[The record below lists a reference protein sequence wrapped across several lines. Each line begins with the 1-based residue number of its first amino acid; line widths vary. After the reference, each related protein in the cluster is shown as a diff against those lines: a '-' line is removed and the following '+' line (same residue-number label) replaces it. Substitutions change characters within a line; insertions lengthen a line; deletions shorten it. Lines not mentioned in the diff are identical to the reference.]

1 MAKRRRLTTKASIQ
15 RRIQEG
21 RGTGRLSRY
30 SPWLH
35 IQDVP
40 SRGLV
45 TRIKGWK
52 SDRVHHLLSL
62 LELRCLYVLDWDPQ
76 VVDVREQFPLL
87 PIEETQAIA
96 ADLGIK
102 HPKDPRT
109 RHPIVMTTDF
119 VATFLVNGTSVDRA
133 FCVKYAADLESERTR
148 QKLEIE
154 RHYWKARNIERK
166 IVTEHDLSKVLA
178 RNIEWI
184 HSYRVLEEFCQLPH
198 SYAMKVME
206 TLTTAVGRT
215 RSPLRVLAS
224 ETDRRMRLEPGA
236 SLALIRYLIATR
248 QWLINMDMPIRLGAP
263 LAVSIN
269 HPLKATTR

>member
-1 MAKRRRLTTKASIQ
+1 MAKRRRLTSEASIK

-21 RGTGRLSRY
+21 RGVGRLSRY

-40 SRGLV
+40 SLGLV

-76 VVDVREQFPLL
+76 VVDVREQYPLL
-87 PIEETQAIA
+87 PLEETQAIA
-96 ADLGIK
+96 SDLGIK

-109 RHPIVMTTDF
+109 KHPIVMTTDF
-119 VATFLVNGTSVDRA
+119 VATFLVNSTFLDGA
-133 FCVKYAADLESERTR
+133 FCVKYEADLESERTR

-154 RHYWKARNIERK
+154 RQYWKARNIDWK
-166 IVTEHDLSKVLA
+166 IVTEHNLSKVLA

-184 HSYRVLEEFCQLPH
+184 HSYRVLEDFCLLPH
-198 SYAMKVME
+198 SSTQKVME
-206 TLTTAVGRT
+206 TLTRAVT
-215 RSPLRVLAS
+215 RVHRPLRLLAS
-224 ETDRRMRLEPGA
+224 ETDQRMKLEPGT
-236 SLALIRYLIATR
+236 SLSLIRYLIATR
-248 QWLINMDMPIRLGAP
+248 QWLINMETPIRLGER
-263 LAVSIN
+263 LTISIN
-269 HPLKATTR
+269 RPLKAKTR